1 MARQTVYIPDDLL
14 QRAQTLLPNVNPSQL
29 VQRGLAQL
37 IENFHGPVYANVR
50 PHAVAS
56 EIERLRD
63 HFAVEAK
70 DEYERGFRKALAV
83 ADSLSWRLL
92 EELAEN
98 HNDLKRVLRPYVN
111 GAAQESI
118 HAKPLPPEEVHELFQ
133 NAFNGEPNQMT
144 QYTERKETPWLWL
157 YRLAGDLGSMA
168 DPIGFDEFS
177 FDPTR
182 AFLRG
187 YGDAL
192 YEVWA
197 AVEEG
202 VDSSRHYS
210 GNFPHAIEQ
219 VIERLNPGPASGL
232 GDQRLDSSNKE
243 GESRR
248 R

>member
-1 MARQTVYIPDDLL
+1 MRQTVYIPDDLL
-14 QRAQTLLPNVNPSQL
+14 ERAQALLPDVNPSKL

-37 IENFHGPVYANVR
+37 VEDFQGPVYANAR
-50 PHAVAS
+50 LDAVAS

-70 DEYERGFRKALAV
+70 DEYERGYRKALAA
-83 ADSLSWRLL
+83 ADSLSWRVL

-111 GAAQESI
+111 GAAQEAI
-118 HAKPLPPEEVHELFQ
+118 RGKPIPPERVDELFQ
-133 NAFNGEPNQMT
+133 NRVNDELDQS
-144 QYTERKETPWLWL
+144 TENTKRKETPWSWL

-168 DPIGFDEFS
+168 DPIGFDEYS

-202 VDSSRHYS
+202 VDPSRHDS
-210 GNFPHAIEQ
+210 GNVVLEVQQ
-219 VIERLNPGPASGL
+219 VFEHPNVE
-232 GDQRLDSSNKE
+232 DS
-243 GESRR
+243 
-248 R
+248 